1 MQQPSK
7 LYIVLSYILLP
18 VALFFGFLDSILF
31 FSALANPSAMI
42 LVFAMACIVIYSFTS
57 FKFLKLG
64 IEREQPQTTKLKDW
78 IKVNA
83 YVSLF
88 MFSLIF
94 LNAVSIL
101 ISNDATLK
109 GFVDEFLQ
117 QQSGLPPEFNSQFV
131 LKIMRT
137 ASYFLFVI
145 GAVGILHIRLTLK
158 LVKEYDYLFEK

>member
-7 LYIVLSYILLP
+7 LYIVLSYALLP
-18 VALFFGFLDSILF
+18 IGLFFGFMDSILIF
-31 FSALANPSAMI
+31 PAIANPGALI

-64 IEREQPQTTKLKDW
+64 IQREQIQTTKLKDW

-83 YVSLF
+83 YVSLM
-88 MFSLIF
+88 MFSLLF

-101 ISNDATLK
+101 VSNDATLTS
-109 GFVDEFLQ
+109 FINEFLAQ
-117 QQSGLPPEFNSQFV
+117 QTGLPPELNADFV

-137 ASYFLFVI
+137 AAYFLFIVGAI
-145 GAVGILHIRLTLK
+145 GLIHIRMTLK
-158 LVKEYDYLFEK
+158 LVKEYDYLFE

>member
-7 LYIVLSYILLP
+7 FYIVLSYILIP
-18 VALFFGFLDSILF
+18 IALLFGFLDSILVL
-31 FSALANPSAMI
+31 SALANPSALI
-42 LVFAMACIVIYSFTS
+42 LVFAMACIVIYSFAS

-64 IEREQPQTTKLKDW
+64 IEREQPQTNKLKDW

-83 YVSLF
+83 YVSLL

-101 ISNDATLK
+101 VSNDATLI

-131 LKIMRT
+131 LKMMRT

-145 GAVGILHIRLTLK
+145 GAVGILHIRMTLK
-158 LVKEYDYLFEK
+158 LVKEYDYLFE

>member
-18 VALFFGFLDSILF
+18 IALFFGFMDSLLLL
-31 FSALANPSAMI
+31 SALANPSALI
-42 LVFAMACIVIYSFTS
+42 LVFAMACIVIYSIAS

-64 IEREQPQTTKLKDW
+64 IEREQTQTTKLKDW

-83 YVSLF
+83 YVSLM

-101 ISNDATLK
+101 ISNDATLIS
-109 GFVDEFLQ
+109 FIDEFLA

-137 ASYFLFVI
+137 AAYFLFVI
-145 GAVGILHIRLTLK
+145 GAVGILHIRMTLK
-158 LVKEYDYLFEK
+158 LVKEYDYLFE

>member
-18 VALFFGFLDSILF
+18 IALFFGFMDSLLLL
-31 FSALANPSAMI
+31 SALANPSALI
-42 LVFAMACIVIYSFTS
+42 LVFAMACIVIYSIAS

-64 IEREQPQTTKLKDW
+64 IEREQTQTSKLKDW

-83 YVSLF
+83 YVSLM

-101 ISNDATLK
+101 ISNDATLI
-109 GFVDEFLQ
+109 GFIDEFLA

-137 ASYFLFVI
+137 AAYFLFVI
-145 GAVGILHIRLTLK
+145 GAVGILHIRMTLK
-158 LVKEYDYLFEK
+158 LVKEYDYLFE

>member
-7 LYIVLSYILLP
+7 LYLVLSYILIP
-18 VALFFGFLDSILF
+18 IALFFGFLDSLLVI
-31 FSALANPSAMI
+31 SALANPSAMI

-64 IEREQPQTTKLKDW
+64 IEREQILTTKLKDW

-83 YVSLF
+83 FVSLL

-101 ISNDATLK
+101 LSNDVILIK
-109 GFVDEFLQ
+109 FIDEFLA
-117 QQSGLPPEFNSQFV
+117 QQSGLPPEMNSQFI
-131 LKIMRT
+131 LKTLRV

-145 GAVGILHIRLTLK
+145 GAVGILHIRMTLK
-158 LVKEYDYLFEK
+158 LVKEYDYLFE

>member
-18 VALFFGFLDSILF
+18 IALFFGFMDSLLLL
-31 FSALANPSAMI
+31 SALANPSALI
-42 LVFAMACIVIYSFTS
+42 LVFAMACIVIYSIAS

-64 IEREQPQTTKLKDW
+64 IEREQTQTSKLKDW

-83 YVSLF
+83 YVSLM

-94 LNAVSIL
+94 LNAASIL
-101 ISNDATLK
+101 ISNDATLIS
-109 GFVDEFLQ
+109 FIDEFLA

-137 ASYFLFVI
+137 AAYFLFVI
-145 GAVGILHIRLTLK
+145 GAVGILHIRMTLK
-158 LVKEYDYLFEK
+158 LVKEYDYLFE

>member
-7 LYIVLSYILLP
+7 LYLVLSYILLP
-18 VALFFGFLDSILF
+18 IALFFGFMDSILVI
-31 FSALANPSAMI
+31 SALANPSALI

-64 IEREQPQTTKLKDW
+64 IEREQILTSKLKDW

-83 YVSLF
+83 YVSLL

-101 ISNDATLK
+101 LSNDATLIV
-109 GFVDEFLQ
+109 FIDEFLA

-131 LKIMRT
+131 LKMMRV
-137 ASYFLFVI
+137 AAYFLFII
-145 GAVGILHIRLTLK
+145 GAVGILHIRMTLK
-158 LVKEYDYLFEK
+158 LVKEYDYLFE

>member
-18 VALFFGFLDSILF
+18 IALFFGFMDSLLLL
-31 FSALANPSAMI
+31 SALANPSALI
-42 LVFAMACIVIYSFTS
+42 LVFAMACVVIYSIAS

-64 IEREQPQTTKLKDW
+64 IEREQTQTSKLKDW

-83 YVSLF
+83 YVSLM

-101 ISNDATLK
+101 ISNDATLIS
-109 GFVDEFLQ
+109 FIDEFLA

-137 ASYFLFVI
+137 AAYFLFVI
-145 GAVGILHIRLTLK
+145 
-158 LVKEYDYLFEK
+158 

>member
-7 LYIVLSYILLP
+7 LYIVLSYILIP
-18 VALFFGFLDSILF
+18 IALFFGFMDSVLLI
-31 FSALANPSAMI
+31 SALANPGVLI

-64 IEREQPQTTKLKDW
+64 IEREQTQTTKLKDW

-101 ISNDATLK
+101 ISNDATLTS
-109 GFVDEFLQ
+109 FIDEFLA

-137 ASYFLFVI
+137 ASYFLFVA
-145 GAVGILHIRLTLK
+145 GAVGILHIRMTLK
-158 LVKEYDYLFEK
+158 LVKEYDYLFE

>member
-18 VALFFGFLDSILF
+18 IALFFGFMDSLLLL
-31 FSALANPSAMI
+31 SALANPSALI
-42 LVFAMACIVIYSFTS
+42 LVFAMACIVIYSIAS

-64 IEREQPQTTKLKDW
+64 IEREQTQTTKLKDW

-83 YVSLF
+83 YVSLM

-94 LNAVSIL
+94 INAVSIL
-101 ISNDATLK
+101 ISNDATLIS
-109 GFVDEFLQ
+109 FIDEILA

-137 ASYFLFVI
+137 AAYFLFVI
-145 GAVGILHIRLTLK
+145 GAVGILHIRMTLK
-158 LVKEYDYLFEK
+158 LVKEYDYLLE

>member
-1 MQQPSK
+1 MQKPSK

-18 VALFFGFLDSILF
+18 IALFFGFMDSLLLI
-31 FSALANPSAMI
+31 SALANPGALI

-64 IEREQPQTTKLKDW
+64 IEREQTQTTKLKDW

-101 ISNDATLK
+101 ISNDVTLI
-109 GFVDEFLQ
+109 GFIDEFLAQ
-117 QQSGLPPEFNSQFV
+117 QTGLPPQFNSQFV

-145 GAVGILHIRLTLK
+145 GAVGILHIRMTLR
-158 LVKEYDYLFEK
+158 LVKEYDYLFE

>member
-1 MQQPSK
+1 MQKPSK

-18 VALFFGFLDSILF
+18 IALFFGFMDSLLLI
-31 FSALANPSAMI
+31 SALANPGALI

-64 IEREQPQTTKLKDW
+64 IDREQTQTTKLKDW

-101 ISNDATLK
+101 ISNDLTLI
-109 GFVDEFLQ
+109 GFIDEFLAQ
-117 QQSGLPPEFNSQFV
+117 QTGLPPEFNSQFV

-145 GAVGILHIRLTLK
+145 GAVGILHIRMTLR
-158 LVKEYDYLFEK
+158 LVKEYDYLFE